1 MQQNEIKINKLNNI
15 INKNKEMNDENL
27 SFSSK
32 IQEEQKK
39 IVDYKE

>member
-39 IVDYKE
+39 IVDDKE